1 MDLSNQ
7 LDGIVA
13 GLVKDIE
20 GKLNSRVE
28 VLVGDYLTR
37 NLHNYDY
44 ESKINWLASVK
55 LDNMIAG
62 LEINRTNIEKR
73 LDSVSDALFQNI
85 EVECRNIATEH
96 VKKRLY
102 NDVDINQV
110 VRELVAEEVVR
121 RIKRMD
127 FPVHSIPA
135 NAINPEN
142 FTLTGNNIVG
152 GIIKQF
158 SSAGI
163 EDKSTSVQMTLID
176 EGVIIENKVVAL
188 GLDIHGT
195 TILRGDVVIEGE
207 VPERSK
213 FYTSIIDNAVKG
225 VKESMD
231 SAFFGDYSSVIFEKI
246 KQEGL
251 DLNKI
256 TLNGTEVI
264 VGNKLNYGITDS
276 NITRVGL
283 IKDLQTQGETYL
295 SEQLYVGKN
304 KVGIGTIDPGNS
316 LTVWDQE
323 VELGFGKRLKDTG
336 WMGTPR
342 NQDLIISANNKDNIV
357 LTADGQVKVNKIT
370 VNKVTITS
378 YPSTPSDDQPKGTVA
393 FNENPAIGQPIGW
406 VSLGNGVW
414 SKFGIVG

>member
-1 MDLSNQ
+1 
-7 LDGIVA
+7 
-13 GLVKDIE
+13 
-20 GKLNSRVE
+20 
-28 VLVGDYLTR
+28 
-37 NLHNYDY
+37 
-44 ESKINWLASVK
+44 
-55 LDNMIAG
+55 MIAG

-152 GIIKQF
+152 GVIKQF
-158 SSAGI
+158 SSTGI
-163 EDKSTSVQMTLID
+163 EDKSTGVQMTLID

-357 LTADGQVKVNKIT
+357 LTADGQVQVNKIT

>member
-20 GKLNSRVE
+20 AKLNSKVE

-85 EVECRNIATEH
+85 EVECRNIAAEH
-96 VKKRLY
+96 IKKRLY
-102 NDVDINQV
+102 NDIDINQV
-110 VRELVAEEVVR
+110 VRELVAEEVIR

-152 GIIKQF
+152 GVIKQF
-158 SSAGI
+158 SSVGI

-176 EGVIIENKVVAL
+176 EGVVIENKVVAL

-246 KQEGL
+246 RQEGL

-276 NITRVGL
+276 NLTRVGL
-283 IKDLQTQGETYL
+283 VKDLQTQGETYL

>member
-152 GIIKQF
+152 GIIRQF

-176 EGVIIENKVVAL
+176 EGVVIENKVIAL

-213 FYTSIIDNAVKG
+213 FYTSIVNNAVKG

-246 KQEGL
+246 RQEGL

-276 NITRVGL
+276 NLTRVGL
-283 IKDLQTQGETYL
+283 VKDLQTQGETYL

-342 NQDLIISANNKDNIV
+342 NQDLIISANNKDNLV
-357 LTADGQVKVNKIT
+357 LTANGQVKVNKIT

>member
-152 GIIKQF
+152 GVIKQF
-158 SSAGI
+158 SSTGI
-163 EDKSTSVQMTLID
+163 EDKSTGVQMTLID
-176 EGVIIENKVVAL
+176 EGVVIENKVVAL

-213 FYTSIIDNAVKG
+213 FYTSIVNNAVKG

-276 NITRVGL
+276 NLTRVGL

-342 NQDLIISANNKDNIV
+342 NQDLIISANNKDNLV

>member
-342 NQDLIISANNKDNIV
+342 NQDLIISANNKDNLV

>member
-152 GIIKQF
+152 GIIRQF

-176 EGVIIENKVVAL
+176 EGVVIENKVIAL

-213 FYTSIIDNAVKG
+213 FYTSIVNNAVKG

-246 KQEGL
+246 RQEGL

-276 NITRVGL
+276 TLTRVGL
-283 IKDLQTQGETYL
+283 VKDLQTQGETYL

-342 NQDLIISANNKDNIV
+342 NQDLIISANNKDNLV
-357 LTADGQVKVNKIT
+357 LTANGQVKVNKIT

>member
-195 TILRGDVVIEGE
+195 TILRGDVVIEGD